1 MQPYL
6 VILAA
11 GASSRYG
18 RTKQLEPLGPSG
30 ETLLDY
36 AIYDA
41 QKNGFGH
48 TVLVIRPELESVF
61 RKWIDQ
67 PDRQRPPV
75 SYVLQRMD
83 DTPPSYANTPMQRN
97 KPWGTGQ
104 AVLAAGDKI
113 TAPFGVINADDFYG
127 STSFTILHKHLTSLD
142 KNSTHCFT
150 CVGFNLEKT
159 LSDHGG
165 VSRGR
170 CECDSLGN
178 LAKLTELTNVKRVD
192 SVIKGQDNDETIVLD
207 EDTLVSMNM
216 WGFTP
221 SIFPLL
227 REGFINFLENQEHN
241 QTAEFLLPEVV
252 GNMVTRGIATVSVP
266 RSQGTWF
273 GITHPDDRDRV
284 RAKLR
289 ALVAE
294 GIYPERLFNT

>member
-36 AIYDA
+36 AIHDA

-61 RKWIDQ
+61 RNWIEQ
-67 PDRQRPPV
+67 QDRKRPPV
-75 SYVLQRMD
+75 SYVLQRTD
-83 DTPPSYANTPMQRN
+83 DTPRSYINTPVQRN

-104 AVLAAGDKI
+104 AVLATADKI

-127 STSFTILHKHLTSLD
+127 SLSFTILHKHLTSLD
-142 KNSTHCFT
+142 QSSAHRFICI
-150 CVGFNLEKT
+150 GFNLGKT

-178 LAKLTELTNVKRVD
+178 LVRLTELTNVRRVD
-192 SVIKGQDNDETIVLD
+192 TMIRDQANGETVALN

-227 REGFINFLENQEHN
+227 REGFVNFLESQGHN

-252 GNMVTRGIATVSVP
+252 GNMVTRGIATVNVP

-284 RAKLR
+284 RTRLR

-294 GIYPERLFNT
+294 GIYPERLFDT

>member
-1 MQPYL
+1 VQPYL

-36 AIYDA
+36 AIHDA

-61 RKWIDQ
+61 RNWIEQ
-67 PDRQRPPV
+67 PDRKRPPV

-83 DTPPSYANTPMQRN
+83 DTPRSYANTSIQRN

-104 AVLAAGDKI
+104 AVLAAADKI

-127 STSFTILHKHLTSLD
+127 SSSFTILHKHLTSPD
-142 KNSTHCFT
+142 QSSSHCFT
-150 CVGFNLEKT
+150 SIGFNLEKT

-170 CECDSLGN
+170 CECDSFGN
-178 LAKLTELTNVKRVD
+178 LVRLTELTNVRRVD
-192 SVIKGQDNDETIVLD
+192 TMIKGQANGETVALN

-227 REGFINFLENQEHN
+227 REGFINFLESQGHN

-252 GNMVTRGIATVSVP
+252 GNMVARGIVTVSVP

-273 GITHPDDRDRV
+273 GITHSDDRDRV
-284 RAKLR
+284 RTRLR

-294 GIYPERLFNT
+294 GIYPERLFDT